1 MKNIADIAINSMN
14 NTLTTARSYM
24 NTELDGESVRS
35 VLLAKLNEASGKCM
49 IVCEILIELDRL
61 DEEAKV
67 LNHFNEKIAPEF
79 AKMISKTW
87 H

>member
-1 MKNIADIAINSMN
+1 MKNIADITINSMN
-14 NTLTTARSYM
+14 NTLSIARNYM

-35 VLLAKLNEASGKCM
+35 VLLARLNEASGKCM
-49 IVCEILIELDRL
+49 MACEILIELDQQ

-67 LNHFNEKIAPEF
+67 LTHFNEKVAPEF
-79 AKMISKTW
+79 AKMIGKTW